1 MNLNPQHPDGGAT
14 PADADAGA
22 PANDGSADRQFVTFS
37 VAGEMFAV
45 PMGPV
50 QEIIRLPEVAQ
61 LPLAPHALEGLANLR
76 GRVLP
81 IINLRSLFGA
91 ARREADDA
99 TRALVIN
106 LGQALG
112 FIVDH
117 VASVVNVEPSQIQAA
132 DAIQSV
138 VRTEYLSGL
147 IQQERPEGGT
157 QLLLILDFER
167 LVQAQFA
174 GLQAAG
180 ELRRETRESRGSRE
194 SCGADTP
201 GALLT
206 SEAGPQTEGE
216 RSAGEDLLLVS
227 FTVAGQEYGISI
239 NDVQEIVQLPEHI
252 TSLPNAPVHVSGLIS
267 LRRRLLPLLD
277 LRSLFGLGSIAADEH
292 HRIVVVALPPAAPG
306 GEPALVGLITD
317 TVKEVIHVPRRQ
329 NEPMP
334 GILARDVQMQEFA
347 SICRLDEGR
356 RLVSVI
362 STQAL
367 LGLDAVQEAAAL
379 QLSPGTFPTDS
390 ADAETATMHSS
401 PTEASSLE
409 QQEDLQ
415 VVIFRLGAEEF
426 GVPIMSVQEI
436 VRVPELLT
444 RVPKT
449 PSYVEGVIN
458 LRGTVL
464 PVIDQRSR
472 LGMATLE
479 RNDRQR
485 IMVFMVDGMRTGFI
499 VDSVAEVLRINRHSV
514 SPAPA
519 LSVEQGRLIT
529 QVAKLDDNKR
539 LVMLIDQRQLLDAG
553 EALAMEQAFESRQS
567 QAQEAVLARA
577 A

>member
-1 MNLNPQHPDGGAT
+1 MNLKHQHPDGEPAH
-14 PADADAGA
+14 ADASSSASV
-22 PANDGSADRQFVTFS
+22 GSADRQFVTFS

-45 PMGPV
+45 PMDPV

-81 IINLRSLFGA
+81 IINLRTLFGA
-91 ARREADDA
+91 ERREADDA

-167 LVQAQFA
+167 LVQAQFR
-174 GLQAAG
+174 GLQAAD
-180 ELRRETRESRGSRE
+180 ELRRETRDGRSNETSHAPVE
-194 SCGADTP
+194 TDAQQGAD
-201 GALLT
+201 
-206 SEAGPQTEGE
+206 GE
-216 RSAGEDLLLVS
+216 RSGGDKAAGEDLLLVS

-239 NDVQEIVQLPEHI
+239 SDVQEIVQLPEHI
-252 TSLPNAPVHVSGLIS
+252 TSLPNAPIHVSGLIS

-292 HRIVVVALPPAAPG
+292 HRIVVVALPPAVLG

-379 QLSPGTFPTDS
+379 QLGPCSLPNDS

-401 PTEASSLE
+401 PTEASGLE
-409 QQEDLQ
+409 HQEDLQ

-553 EALAMEQAFESRQS
+553 EALAMHQAFESRR
-567 QAQEAVLARA
+567 APTLEPELARA